1 MNAIDTLLRQPA
13 AQVLGWVLLHFVWQ
27 GALVGAL
34 TAIALAA
41 LRRSAAD
48 IRYVLSTVAL
58 SVMLT
63 LPVVTAVQLWHSVT
77 ESHAPATAGVLMSGP
92 SARST
97 AVAEARVSAGLPAS
111 GSSEAR
117 ARALNIEP
125 WLPACVLI
133 WTCGVAILSLRLVSG
148 WLWVQRMKSHG
159 TTKAGSAWEQLAE
172 RVSRR
177 LHISRR
183 VRLLQSTVVDVPT
196 VIGWIK
202 PVILLPA
209 SALSGLSP
217 HQLEAILAH
226 ELAHIRRHDYLVNL
240 LQSLVE
246 TLLFYHPAVW
256 WLSRRIRAERENCC
270 DDLAVSLSGDPYTY
284 AKALADLE
292 ALRGARPYLVMAADG
307 GSLVNRIRRL
317 LGAPTHAGRAP
328 GWLAGTVSVA
338 VMLGIAVGAL
348 GTDAFEAAQG
358 ATSTRS
364 TTRSTDSQAQP
375 LRRDASPT
383 VRQLRDEAED
393 VSAAAAQM
401 ARRAGILDEAARAAT
416 ALQKVT
422 RQATTPVVAG
432 QTLDARAAALR
443 ENAQRMAAQAD
454 AIRAAAVREGSS
466 VATLPLPALAHDE
479 PALASRHLTFAV
491 FRADSA
497 AVLPAL
503 ARVAPTGAVQKAQRS
518 HGTMTWQNNGERM
531 EVRFDGE
538 AEFSDDDADVTKLS
552 PGGLFR
558 IKEGGIFG
566 GFFASHTVE
575 ISADNAG
582 RITRR
587 FWSGM
592 SEQPFEP
599 EGRQWLAR
607 TLPRFIRQTGYGA
620 RARVARIFKARGAA
634 GVLAEVSL
642 IDGSWG
648 KKTYLSELLKI
659 DALDAPTIRQVLTL
673 AGREIDSDFE
683 LASLLLDSAD
693 RVLANEG
700 TRQAYFEAS
709 RTIGSDFEMA
719 RVYKGAL
726 KRGPASPPVLAAI
739 LVASRE
745 IDSDFEQASL
755 LVEIARLQPLDG
767 ATRKPFFDA
776 LGTVASD
783 FERGRV
789 LKALSARS
797 DLSADTTAA
806 MSAAATSMNSDFEA
820 ASFLVDLVKQY
831 PIEGPLRT
839 PFFGAVESIDSSFER
854 GRVLQAVVRRPD
866 VSDETILSVVR
877 AVAAMG
883 SSFEASQV
891 LLAVAGAHSVAGP
904 ARDAYINAAE
914 KLGDFEQGRVLAA
927 LVKSERRR

>member
-1 MNAIDTLLRQPA
+1 MNAIETLLPQSA
-13 AQVLGWVLLHFVWQ
+13 AEVLGWALLHFVWQ
-27 GALVGAL
+27 GALVGGL
-34 TAIALAA
+34 TALALAA

-48 IRYVLSTVAL
+48 IRYVVSTVAL

-63 LPVVTAVQLWHSVT
+63 LPIVTVVQLWS
-77 ESHAPATAGVLMSGP
+77 SAPSTTSAAGVMMSGTP
-92 SARST
+92 PRSA
-97 AVAEARVSAGLPAS
+97 AVAAGPTVDVAPPA
-111 GSSEAR
+111 GKSEAG
-117 ARALNIEP
+117 ARALNIEA
-125 WLPACVLI
+125 WLPACVLV
-133 WTCGVAILSLRLVSG
+133 WTCGVGILSLRLITG

-159 TTKAGSAWEQLAE
+159 TREAGRVWEHLAE
-172 RVSRR
+172 RLSRR

-183 VRLLQSTVVDVPT
+183 VRLLESTLVDVPT
-196 VIGWIK
+196 VIGWIA

-217 HQLEAILAH
+217 QQLEAILAH

-240 LQSLVE
+240 LQTLVE

-292 ALRGARPYLVMAADG
+292 ALRGSSPHLVMAADG
-307 GSLVNRIRRL
+307 GSLVNRVRRL

-328 GWLAGTVSVA
+328 GWLAGTVSIV

-348 GTDAFEAAQG
+348 GTDAFEAAQR

-364 TTRSTDSQAQP
+364 IDRQARSV
-375 LRRDASPT
+375 RGDASPA
-383 VRQLRDEAED
+383 VRQGRDEAED
-393 VSAAAAQM
+393 LRAAAAQM
-401 ARRAGILDEAARAAT
+401 ARRARLLDEAARAAT

-432 QTLDARAAALR
+432 QTLDARAEALR

-454 AIRAAAVREGSS
+454 AMRAAAVRDGSS
-466 VATLPLPALAHDE
+466 FAAVRLPAPAPGD

-491 FRADSA
+491 FREDSA

-503 ARVAPTGAVQKAQRS
+503 AIAAPDGAVQKAQRS

-575 ISADNAG
+575 ISADDAG
-582 RITRR
+582 RISRR

-620 RARVARIFKARGAA
+620 KARVARIFKARGAA

-642 IDGSWG
+642 IEGSWG
-648 KKTYLSELLKI
+648 KKTYLTELLKI
-659 DALDAPTIRQVLTL
+659 DSLDAATIRQVLTV

-683 LASLLLDSAD
+683 LASLLVDTAD
-693 RVLANEG
+693 RVLVDDG

-726 KRGPASPPVLAAI
+726 KRGTVSPAVLAAI
-739 LVASRE
+739 LDASRE
-745 IDSDFEQASL
+745 IGSDFEQATL
-755 LVEIARLQPLDG
+755 LVEIAALRPLDG

-776 LGTVASD
+776 LATVGSD

-806 MSAAATSMNSDFEA
+806 MTAAATSINSDFEA
-820 ASFLVDLVKQY
+820 ASFLVDLVKHY
-831 PIEGPLRT
+831 PIEGPLRA
-839 PFFGAVESIDSSFER
+839 PFFGAVESIDSNFER
-854 GRVLQAVVRRPD
+854 GRVLQAVVRRAD

-891 LLAVAGAHSVAGP
+891 LLAVAAAHSVAGP
-904 ARDAYINAAE
+904 ARDAYISAAE
-914 KLGDFEQGRVLAA
+914 KLGDFEQGKVLAA

>member
-1 MNAIDTLLRQPA
+1 MNAIDTLLPRTA
-13 AQVLGWVLLHFVWQ
+13 AEVLGWALLHFVWQ
-27 GALVGAL
+27 GALVGGL

-48 IRYVLSTVAL
+48 IRYVVSTVAL

-63 LPVVTAVQLWHSVT
+63 LPIVTAVQLWRSAA
-77 ESHAPATAGVLMSGP
+77 SIPSPAAAATTPEMP
-92 SARST
+92 ARS
-97 AVAEARVSAGLPAS
+97 AAAPLAAAPRVVIPPAGGKSEPA
-111 GSSEAR
+111 

-125 WLPACVLI
+125 WLPACVLV
-133 WTCGVAILSLRLVSG
+133 WTFGVGILSLRLVTG

-159 TTKAGSAWEQLAE
+159 TRAAGRVWEHLAE
-172 RVSRR
+172 RLSRR

-183 VRLLQSTVVDVPT
+183 VRLLESTMVDVPT
-196 VIGWIK
+196 VIGWIA

-217 HQLEAILAH
+217 QQLEAILAH

-240 LQSLVE
+240 LQTLVE

-292 ALRGARPYLVMAADG
+292 ALRGSSPDLAMAADG

-328 GWLAGTVSVA
+328 GWLAGTVSIV

-348 GTDAFEAAQG
+348 GRDAFQTAQG
-358 ATSTRS
+358 ATSARS
-364 TTRSTDSQAQP
+364 TNRQAQP
-375 LRRDASPT
+375 LREDASPAE
-383 VRQLRDEAED
+383 RQLRDEAVN
-393 VSAAAAQM
+393 VSAAATQM
-401 ARRAGILDEAARAAT
+401 ARRARLLDEAARAAT

-422 RQATTPVVAG
+422 REATTPVIAG
-432 QTLDARAAALR
+432 RTFDARAAALR
-443 ENAQRMAAQAD
+443 ENALRMAAQAD
-454 AIRAAAVREGSS
+454 AIRAAADREGSS
-466 VATLPLPALAHDE
+466 FATLPLPALADAE

-503 ARVAPTGAVQKAQRS
+503 ASTAPDGAVQKTQRS
-518 HGTMTWQNNGERM
+518 HGTMTWQNNGERR
-531 EVRFDGE
+531 EVRFDGD

-575 ISADNAG
+575 ISADDAG
-582 RITRR
+582 RISRR

-620 RARVARIFKARGAA
+620 KARVARIFKARGAA

-642 IDGSWG
+642 IEGSWG
-648 KKTYLSELLKI
+648 KKTYLTELLKI
-659 DALDAPTIRQVLTL
+659 DSLDAATIRQVLTL

-683 LASLLLDSAD
+683 LASLLVDTAD
-693 RVLANEG
+693 RVLVDEG

-726 KRGPASPPVLAAI
+726 KRGPVSAAVLAAI
-739 LVASRE
+739 LDASRE
-745 IDSDFEQASL
+745 IGSDFEEATL
-755 LVEIARLQPLDG
+755 LVEIAALRPLDG

-776 LGTVASD
+776 LGTVGSD

-806 MSAAATSMNSDFEA
+806 MTAAAASINSDFEA
-820 ASFLVDLVKQY
+820 ASFLVDLVKHY

-839 PFFGAVESIDSSFER
+839 SFFGAVDSIDSNFER
-854 GRVLQAVVRRPD
+854 GRVLQAVVRRAD

-877 AVAAMG
+877 AVPAMG

-891 LLAVAGAHSVAGP
+891 LLAVAEAHSVAGP
-904 ARDAYINAAE
+904 ARDAYITAAE
-914 KLGDFEQGRVLAA
+914 KLGDFEQGKVLAA